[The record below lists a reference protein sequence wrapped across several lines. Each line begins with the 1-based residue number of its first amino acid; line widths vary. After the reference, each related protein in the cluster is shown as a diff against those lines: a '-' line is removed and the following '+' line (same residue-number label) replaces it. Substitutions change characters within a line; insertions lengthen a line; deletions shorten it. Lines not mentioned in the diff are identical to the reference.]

1 MEPIKDKDFQK
12 YQNCNYYLKR
22 NSNIDLP
29 IHSDLTKA
37 DLWTIIAQQ
46 EQEIGNLWKRIDSLI
61 DLLKDACTEG
71 NEAIRYWRKNY
82 KDALNMGI
90 GFKESCEEWRHRYEE
105 LKYGKRS
112 D

>member
-46 EQEIGNLWKRIDSLI
+46 EQEIGNL
-61 DLLKDACTEG
+61 
-71 NEAIRYWRKNY
+71 
-82 KDALNMGI
+82 
-90 GFKESCEEWRHRYEE
+90 
-105 LKYGKRS
+105 
-112 D
+112 

>member
-1 MEPIKDKDFQK
+1 MKSIENEDFQK

-46 EQEIGNLWKRIDSLI
+46 EQEIGNIWKRIDSLI

-71 NEAIRYWRKNY
+71 NDAIKYWKQNY
-82 KDALNMGI
+82 KDAINMGL
-90 GFKESCEEWRHRYEE
+90 GYKESCIEWQRRYEE
-105 LKYGKRS
+105 LKNKE
-112 D
+112 